1 MSAGKPSHWA
11 AAHPDVVVVPDDVAH
26 LGYGEYSPLL
36 YVMALPTDGSIE
48 GYLRCVECGY
58 TAIATHRLV
67 HIRRDDYT
75 AIKCDV
81 LDTLFILDDL
91 DETPADLAPSREIR
105 GDSFAI
111 EFECEEAHRWFL
123 EIGNHKGT
131 VIAALSPGERGN
143 RASAHRRDDSLT

>member
-1 MSAGKPSHWA
+1 MPADKSSHWA
-11 AAHPDVVVVPDDVAH
+11 SAHPDVAIEPDDAARV
-26 LGYGEYSPLL
+26 GYGQYSPLL
-36 YVMALPTDGSIE
+36 YVMALSAERSIE

-58 TAIATHRLV
+58 TAIAAHRLV
-67 HIRRDDYT
+67 RIRRDDYT
-75 AIKCDV
+75 AIRCDV
-81 LDTLFILDDL
+81 LDTLFILDNL
-91 DETPADLAPSREIR
+91 DETPADLTPSSEIR

-143 RASAHRRDDSLT
+143 SASAHQLDDSLA